1 MNKGFLGLVVFV
13 FLLIGNVYGRDAM
26 GPMGS
31 RMGDQ
36 RSGSSS
42 VPPQHAIDACTGKSE
57 GVSCQADE
65 AGEGACSYTFDRK
78 YLFCK
83 PNKMS
88 SEGRRDPDERDG
100 SGDKGVKDNQDGT
113 STGTF

>member
-1 MNKGFLGLVVFV
+1 LVWFV
-13 FLLIGNVYGRDAM
+13 FLLIGSVYARDFM
-26 GPMGS
+26 GQGGS
-31 RMGDQ
+31 GMGDQ

-65 AGEGACSYTFDRK
+65 AGEGACSYTSDRK

-100 SGDKGVKDNQDGT
+100 SGDQGVKDNQDGT